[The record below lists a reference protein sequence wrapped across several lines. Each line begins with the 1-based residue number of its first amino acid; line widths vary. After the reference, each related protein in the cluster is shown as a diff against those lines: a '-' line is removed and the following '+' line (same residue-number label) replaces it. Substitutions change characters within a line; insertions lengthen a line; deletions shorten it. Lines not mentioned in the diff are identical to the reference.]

1 MGPIKS
7 QADSETALFHSDR
20 TAVHLVTVLEE
31 MPVQETTDG
40 IVELRKHGLP
50 VGGVVVNQ
58 VRPRDLDEQDLRAV
72 RAGKVTKRKVAA
84 DLSRGGIT
92 GKADLVTGL
101 LTEGRDHAER
111 RALEDAQRALVEELD
126 VPTYELPLLVGGVDL
141 GGLYEL
147 AGLLR
152 DQGLA

>member
-1 MGPIKS
+1 
-7 QADSETALFHSDR
+7 
-20 TAVHLVTVLEE
+20 VHLVTVLEE

-40 IVELRKHGLP
+40 IAQLREHDLP
-50 VGGVVVNQ
+50 VGGVVVNM
-58 VRPRDLDEQDLRAV
+58 VRPRDLDADDLDAV
-72 RAGKVTKRKVAA
+72 RAGKLTKRTIAA
-84 DLSRGGIT
+84 QLSRGGLT
-92 GKADLVTGL
+92 GNADLVTGL
-101 LTEGRDHAER
+101 LTEAADHAER
-111 RALEDAQRALVEELD
+111 RALEDAQRALVGELD